1 MTALV
6 YYTCFTSSLGGGD
19 ILPLLIVDY
28 LQKKG
33 ISVTLALNWQS
44 DVENAMK
51 IIGASADMSRLSV
64 VLVKPHSTFLRKI
77 DAILPF
83 YTTWQLKKLARKSDI
98 CISTA
103 NLVDFGKPAHHFVY
117 LLRTF
122 GDNAFVDFVNQ
133 GAHGAVRKRLSQRL
147 KTFAA
152 ETIIRPILGVRS
164 TRKIIANPREHIY
177 STSLYVERIMRAFY
191 GTFTSTV
198 FYPPTLFAPTEP
210 LADKD
215 PLKVV
220 YIGQIFPEK
229 RVLDIIDI
237 VSRTRASTGKDIRL
251 DIAGGLIDTQYVRK
265 VREIAS
271 TCAWLSLVGYVSGE
285 AKSRFLSSATYAI
298 HGERDETFG
307 ISITEYLKSKI
318 IPIVPDE
325 GGACEIVDSK
335 AISYRD
341 KCQASDILSR
351 LLTDETFKEQ
361 QLRHCVKRATLF
373 TFQSYMNRQS
383 AVLDRII
390 EGVQKK

>member
-19 ILPLLIVDY
+19 ILPLLIIDY
-28 LQKKG
+28 LQRKG

-51 IIGASADMSRLSV
+51 IIGVSADMSRLSIAF
-64 VLVKPHSTFLRKI
+64 VKPRITFLRKI

-83 YTTWQLKKLARKSDI
+83 YTTWQLKKLAKKSDL

-122 GDNAFVDFVNQ
+122 GDNAFVDYVNH
-133 GAHGAVRKRLSQRL
+133 GAHGTVRRRFSQKL
-147 KTFAA
+147 KTFVA

-164 TRKIIANPREHIY
+164 TRKIIATPREHIY
-177 STSLYVERIMRAFY
+177 STSMYVERILRAFY
-191 GTFTSTV
+191 GNFTNTV
-198 FYPPTLFAPTEP
+198 FYPPTLFTPTEP
-210 LADKD
+210 LAKKD
-215 PLKVV
+215 PLRVV
-220 YIGQIFPEK
+220 YVGQIFPEK

-237 VSRTRASTGKDIRL
+237 VSRARAATGKDIRL
-251 DIAGGLIDTQYVRK
+251 DIAGSLIDTHYVRK
-265 VREIAS
+265 VREIAY

-307 ISITEYLKSKI
+307 ISITEYLKSRI

-335 AISYRD
+335 ALSYSD
-341 KCQASDILSR
+341 NGQASDILSR
-351 LLTDETFKEQ
+351 LLSDETFRDQ
-361 QLRHCVKRATLF
+361 QLRHCVQRAALF
-373 TFQSYMNRQS
+373 TVQSYTNRQS
-383 AVLDRII
+383 AVLDKII
-390 EGVQKK
+390 EGVPQK